1 MAAYAAV
8 VCLMNNMEQMQNH
21 PCHSFSFDQEQIE
34 CLRQNVGFLLD
45 FLATYSHGGSKEEE
59 ALESQ
64 IASAAQEADDVIE
77 SHIVDQILAGS
88 TVEVVTS
95 FDRLFDDFLD
105 FFQAHQRDIRREVEA
120 SESQIASEAYE
131 ADDAIESHIGD
142 EILAGSTL
150 HRETRPGEWL
160 MSLCHDFLETYSPGG
175 NKEAETLESQIASAA
190 HEDDDVVESHIVHQS
205 LAGSTLHGETSLR
218 GQIKSLSVD
227 LLETSSQGSCKEGEA
242 SESQL
247 DSAAHDA
254 DDVIESHTVDRSL
267 AGSTLHGETSSCFL
281 DDLQKVIENMDSLK
295 QMVMKVEAQS
305 DLKDQPCAYSAPA
318 ASSRPLTPGKN
329 AMVGFDEEL
338 IKLMDLLTRQ
348 QSSRQIISITGMG
361 GIGKTTLAKNA
372 YENSVIVHHF
382 DIHIWATIS
391 QKYST
396 KKNLSELICLGKKS
410 DAEKDKKTEDELGE
424 QLFKCLWGRRY
435 LIILD
440 DIWSV
445 EAWDNIQLFF
455 PDNNNSSRIVV
466 TSRQSDVAN
475 NLGSS
480 CIALKFLD
488 EEKSWNLFCQRTFA
502 DLDCP
507 PELEETGKKIVKR
520 CRGLPLLIVL
530 IGGHLGNT
538 CRTEQYWENVAKDI
552 NSTLESG
559 DDDQCFDILTLSY
572 NYLSAHLKPC
582 FLYMGIFPEDYEI
595 SVSTLVKLWVAEGF
609 LKPSKT
615 QCLEEVAEVCLNN
628 LVDMNLVQV
637 RKWRWN
643 GKIKTCSIHDLLREL
658 CLKVAAKEKFFHLLK
673 LHQTPPPIN
682 EARRLVV
689 HGSTPQ
695 EEHYPEIFRA
705 MESAQLT
712 RSLLCHSTDKG
723 QPCTIDYRLL
733 KVMQSVE
740 GVADEDNENFMELK
754 LQQVNLRYL
763 DCRLFYLIFHLAST
777 AFRNP
782 PEPVLPLLLP
792 SSIFMLWNLQ
802 TLIVSGYPVIVAPP
816 EIWKMPQLRHIAIHG
831 LHMADPSPSD
841 DFVALENLHTL
852 FEVINFRLSKDVC
865 KRIPNIKK
873 LRIGYSEDCEESSYY
888 SPHNLGCLQK
898 LESLRCSFSKK
909 SNWRHFSLSFTF
921 PSSLHKLCLENCFLE
936 WDDLTI
942 IGLLPHLEV
951 LKLCENAAVGSEW
964 NPVEGEFLRLK
975 FLSITSSD
983 LFHWNAES
991 CHFPV
996 LEKLFFYG
1004 SSALDEIPSD
1014 IGEIPTLQF
1023 ICLKYCSMSAPIS
1036 AMRILVEQESLG
1048 NEDLRGE
1055 VMFSD
1060 EEQLESFREIVQA
1073 EDLSSGNLYLHC

>member
-21 PCHSFSFDQEQIE
+21 RRHSFSFDQEQIK

-45 FLATYSHGGSKEEE
+45 FLETYSHGGSKEAE

-64 IASAAQEADDVIE
+64 IAFAAQEADDVIE

-105 FFQAHQRDIRREVEA
+105 FFQAHQCDIRREAED

-175 NKEAETLESQIASAA
+175 NKEAETLKSQIASAA

-205 LAGSTLHGETSLR
+205 LAGSTLLGETSLR

-227 LLETSSQGSCKEGEA
+227 LLDTSSQGSCKEGEA
-242 SESQL
+242 SDSQL

-338 IKLMDLLTRQ
+338 IKLMDLLTGQ

-361 GIGKTTLAKNA
+361 GI
-372 YENSVIVHHF
+372 
-382 DIHIWATIS
+382 
-391 QKYST
+391 
-396 KKNLSELICLGKKS
+396 
-410 DAEKDKKTEDELGE
+410 
-424 QLFKCLWGRRY
+424 
-435 LIILD
+435 
-440 DIWSV
+440 
-445 EAWDNIQLFF
+445 
-455 PDNNNSSRIVV
+455 DNNNSSRIVV

-488 EEKSWNLFCQRTFA
+488 EEKSWNLFCRRTFA
-502 DLDCP
+502 DLHCP

-559 DDDQCFDILTLSY
+559 EDDQCFDILTLSY

-582 FLYMGIFPEDYEI
+582 FLYMGIFPEDDEI

-658 CLKVAAKEKFFHLLK
+658 CLKVAAKEKFFHVLK

-695 EEHYPEIFRA
+695 EKRYPEIFRA

-723 QPCTIDYRLL
+723 HPCTIDYRLL

-740 GVADEDNENFMELK
+740 GVADEDDENFMELK

-763 DCRLFYLIFHLAST
+763 DCRLFHLFFHL
-777 AFRNP
+777 FRNP
-782 PEPVLPLLLP
+782 PKPVLPLFLP

-802 TLIVSGYPVIVAPP
+802 TLIVSGYPFIVAPR
-816 EIWKMPQLRHIAIHG
+816 EIWKMPQLRHIAMIG
-831 LHMADPSPSD
+831 LHMADPPLSD

-865 KRIPNIKK
+865 ERIPNIKK
-873 LRIGYSEDCEESSYY
+873 LCIGYTEDCEESSYY

-898 LESLRCSFSKK
+898 LESLRK
-909 SNWRHFSLSFTF
+909 LPF
-921 PSSLHKLCLENCFLE
+921 PSSREACF
-936 WDDLTI
+936 
-942 IGLLPHLEV
+942 
-951 LKLCENAAVGSEW
+951 
-964 NPVEGEFLRLK
+964 
-975 FLSITSSD
+975 
-983 LFHWNAES
+983 
-991 CHFPV
+991 
-996 LEKLFFYG
+996 
-1004 SSALDEIPSD
+1004 
-1014 IGEIPTLQF
+1014 
-1023 ICLKYCSMSAPIS
+1023 
-1036 AMRILVEQESLG
+1036 
-1048 NEDLRGE
+1048 
-1055 VMFSD
+1055 
-1060 EEQLESFREIVQA
+1060 
-1073 EDLSSGNLYLHC
+1073 